1 MALTG
6 RQIQIDKIQVGYSP
20 RFTAITAGTLVRK
33 GEGIVVGVIITAAA
47 GAVVD
52 LWDGPVG
59 TGQQLWHEP
68 ATLPPGYYPLYAS
81 FVNDLNIVIATA
93 VTDLLVVTGGI

>member
-33 GEGIVVGVIITAAA
+33 GEGIVTGILITAPA
-47 GAVVD
+47 GAVID

-59 TGQQLWHEP
+59 TGQQILHVP
-68 ATLPPGYYPLYAS
+68 ATLGPGYYPVYQS
-81 FVNDLNIVIATA
+81 FANDLNIVIATA
-93 VTDLLVVTGGI
+93 VTDILVETGGI

>member
-1 MALTG
+1 MATSA
-6 RQIQIDKIQVGYSP
+6 QQAQIDKIQVGYSP

-33 GEGIVVGVIITAAA
+33 GAGMVLCITITAAA

-59 TGQQLWHEP
+59 TGTNIWHQP
-68 ATLPPGYYPLYAS
+68 ATLGPGTYWLYQS
-81 FVNDLNIVIATA
+81 FANDLNIVVATA
-93 VTDLLVVTGGI
+93 VTDQLIVTAGI